1 MKLFYQPAIRY
12 SHFICALFFVLAFAA
27 GSHADTLQQGEWRYF
42 EDTVKIQQ
50 PLDALQVFQAADAL
64 QNNQSELVHRYQ
76 QPFNVGNVDQY
87 FWFHIRLHVGT
98 QVNSQQPYRLLA
110 ALPYRQLLN
119 AYLVDQQQVSHV
131 LKEGVDNVFE
141 DRAYPH
147 RWQISSAFKL
157 PAERSV
163 DILVQYHAMGSS
175 YLPLDVVDEIE
186 LMEIVKDD
194 TVSAALFYGFSFA
207 AILLFLLFGIAMQD
221 KTSILY
227 AALFSI
233 ALLMLSA
240 MEGYAFMYLW
250 PELPRWNHYSA
261 VVIAYLFSSSG
272 FYVAYKAVEP
282 SQRRQVLSATVLKI
296 FLGLSVLALAMSL
309 LTFYL
314 PFVFMVDM
322 TSLFVALMFVAHAY
336 AIVGWARVRAD
347 RLMKRNVI
355 AIVSAVLIAVAV
367 VVLVMLSLN
376 VSIFPAYVYVHS
388 SRIIFILAGLAT
400 MATIISHV
408 SGLRKDYEESLQ
420 QAITAANR
428 EAEINREL
436 YESEQRYNKVKALA
450 SLRQQQ
456 LAEASHDMRQ
466 PLVSLRSTID
476 AITQDQAP
484 QLKQQLANAFSYLEN
499 LCNTYLRETR
509 PDANTDLVEDDL
521 TVQNEPASY
530 NEHHSAEPYPVKLV
544 LETVHRMFESDACAN
559 NIELKV
565 QLSSVM
571 ISPEATIVMR
581 IVSNLVANAIKH
593 AGKGKIVLGVRR
605 KSKGV
610 AIIVADNGAGISP
623 EKMETIMQAYEKGP
637 ESSGEGLGLAICKQL
652 AEQYGMRLN
661 IRSVQ
666 GQGVCCELL
675 IV

>member
-1 MKLFYQPAIRY
+1 MRY
-12 SHFICALFFVLAFAA
+12 SHFICAIFLVLSCSVN
-27 GSHADTLQQGEWRYF
+27 GHAETLQQGDWRYF
-42 EDTVKIQQ
+42 EDTAPGDSAQIQQ
-50 PLDALQVFQAADAL
+50 PLDALQVFDQAEAL
-64 QNNQSELVHRYQ
+64 QEKQAERVHVYQ
-76 QPFNVGNVDQY
+76 QPFNVGNVDKY
-87 FWFHIRLHVGT
+87 YWFHVRLT
-98 QVNSQQPYRLLA
+98 PAPQIDQQQSYRVLA

-119 AYLVDQQQVSHV
+119 AYIIDQQQVTHV
-131 LKEGVDNVFE
+131 LEEGVDNVFD

-147 RWQISSAFKL
+147 RWQISSAFTL
-157 PAERSV
+157 APGRSV
-163 DILVQYHAMGSS
+163 DLLVQYHAMGSS
-175 YLPLDVVDEIE
+175 YLPLDVVDEIQ
-186 LMEIVKDD
+186 LLEIVKDD
-194 TVSAALFYGFSFA
+194 TVSAALFYSFSIA

-221 KTSILY
+221 RTSVLY

-250 PELPRWNHYSA
+250 PELPRWNHFSS
-261 VVIAYLFSSSG
+261 VVIAYLFSAFG

-282 SQRRQVLSATVLKI
+282 SQRKQVLSASVLKI
-296 FLGLSVLALAMSL
+296 FQGLSVLALAMSV

-336 AIVGWARVRAD
+336 AIVGWARARAD
-347 RLMKRNVI
+347 RLLKRNVI

-367 VVLVMLSLN
+367 VVLVLLSLN

-408 SGLRKDYEESLQ
+408 SGLRKDYEVSLQ
-420 QAITAANR
+420 RAITAANR

-436 YESEQRYNKVKALA
+436 YESEQRYNQVKALA

-484 QLKQQLANAFSYLEN
+484 QLKEQLANAFSYLEN
-499 LCNTYLRETR
+499 LCSSYLRETR
-509 PDANTDLVEDDL
+509 PEVEAGS
-521 TVQNEPASY
+521 ASQAEQAIY
-530 NEHHSAEPYPVKLV
+530 NEHHSTEPYPVKLV
-544 LETVHRMFESDACAN
+544 LETIHRMFESDAHAN
-559 NIELKV
+559 DIDLKV
-565 QLSSVM
+565 QSSSVM
-571 ISPEATIVMR
+571 ISPQATIVMR

-605 KSKGV
+605 RQAGQSTV
-610 AIIVADNGAGISP
+610 ATIVVADNGKGISP
-623 EKMETIMQAYEKGP
+623 EMMATIMHAYEKGP

-652 AEQYGMRLN
+652 AEQHGMRLD
-661 IRSVQ
+661 ISSEQ
-666 GQGVCCELL
+666 GEGTCCQLYL
-675 IV
+675 HA